1 LGFETPTVHHHLDA
15 NRGQQS
21 NAMQLKHHESENK
34 PQKRRG
40 GKDNPPTGGPRRGNA
55 GSAKPTA
62 ATQYAV
68 YDGTPFERIG
78 SFRHDGNSFEAF
90 DRLGRPLGVFDSEQ
104 AAIAAI
110 DPEASK

>member
-1 LGFETPTVHHHLDA
+1 MTDTIHPTVE
-15 NRGQQS
+15 R
-21 NAMQLKHHESENK
+21 K
-34 PQKRRG
+34 PHPRRG

-55 GSAKPTA
+55 GNSAKPTSE
-62 ATQYAV
+62 TRFAV

-90 DRLGRPLGVFDSEQ
+90 DRLGRSLGTFGSQQ

-110 DPEASK
+110 DSEATPTP

>member
-1 LGFETPTVHHHLDA
+1 
-15 NRGQQS
+15 
-21 NAMQLKHHESENK
+21 MQLKHHESENK
-34 PQKRRG
+34 PHTRRG

-55 GSAKPTA
+55 GISAKPTA

-110 DPEASK
+110 DPKAKP

>member
-1 LGFETPTVHHHLDA
+1 MTATTHPHDERKRVA
-15 NRGQQS
+15 AVERKRGRS
-21 NAMQLKHHESENK
+21 
-34 PQKRRG
+34 
-40 GKDNPPTGGPRRGNA
+40 GKDNPEPGGPRHGNA
-55 GSAKPTA
+55 GKSAKPTA

-90 DRLGRPLGVFDSEQ
+90 DRLGRPLGIFDSEQ